1 MKTIYHSLSANDMI
15 LFLFS
20 NVDYFICKKLGH
32 FIFLAFVKREL
43 NRTLNIAA
51 IYVRIFRVIKAI
63 TGAAIIIIYNNKMLF
78 PFSPGLYFNII
89 NIVLIML

>member
-1 MKTIYHSLSANDMI
+1 MI

-20 NVDYFICKKLGH
+20 NVDHFICKKLGH

>member
-1 MKTIYHSLSANDMI
+1 MI

-20 NVDYFICKKLGH
+20 NVDHFICKKLGH

-43 NRTLNIAA
+43 NRPLNIAA
-51 IYVRIFRVIKAI
+51 KYVRIFRVKAI
-63 TGAAIIIIYNNKMLF
+63 TGAAIIIICNNKMLF
-78 PFSPGLYFNII
+78 PFSPGLYFNVI

>member
-1 MKTIYHSLSANDMI
+1 MI

-20 NVDYFICKKLGH
+20 NVDHFICKKLSH

-43 NRTLNIAA
+43 NRTLNIPA
-51 IYVRIFRVIKAI
+51 IYDRIFRVIKAI

-78 PFSPGLYFNII
+78 PFSPGLYFNVI

>member
-1 MKTIYHSLSANDMI
+1 MT
-15 LFLFS
+15 LFLLS
-20 NVDYFICKKLGH
+20 NVDHFICKKLGH

-63 TGAAIIIIYNNKMLF
+63 TGAGGREATTGNASAVRRLPLLLFTIIKCYF
-78 PFSPGLYFNII
+78 PFPRGFTLT
-89 NIVLIML
+89 